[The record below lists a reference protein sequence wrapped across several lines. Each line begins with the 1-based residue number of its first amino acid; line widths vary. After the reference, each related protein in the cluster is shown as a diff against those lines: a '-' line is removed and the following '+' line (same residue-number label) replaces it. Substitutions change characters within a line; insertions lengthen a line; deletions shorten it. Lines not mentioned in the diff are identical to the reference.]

1 LGKIIEQVTDLS
13 YEQALQD
20 YIFNPLKM
28 RNSGDSY
35 SGYVV
40 LKSAHGYEKTLAG
53 LKPAKNIDMTVTY
66 AAGSIYS
73 TVGDL
78 YRFSEAL
85 YSNQVFSEALKKRAF
100 SASPHRN
107 YGYGWL
113 ITELPKDKF
122 GKKLTQIHHPGMMPG
137 FNGDVVRV
145 IEDDITI
152 IIQNNTGG
160 APLSSMTEGILNI
173 IYGRPVIFAKKRL
186 EDQLYSELRQDGI
199 EAAIKSYR
207 LLQESNKGFSERGL
221 NYFGYQ
227 LIEVGKLSAAVAF
240 FELNTQQHPE
250 SSNAFDSLGEAYLAN
265 KEFKKAL
272 KAYEKSL
279 LLDENNK
286 NASKAISKINGLL

>member
-1 LGKIIEQVTDLS
+1 MGKIIEQVTDLS

-40 LKSAHGYEKTLAG
+40 LKSAQGYEKTLAG

-78 YRFSEAL
+78 YLFSEAL

-160 APLSSMTEGILNI
+160 APLTSMTEGILNI
-173 IYGRPVIFAKKRL
+173 IYERPVIFAKKRL